1 MGMFKC
7 RCNYVQKSLC
17 YTQIFYSLSLSS
29 WKTFKGC
36 LKDGYQLWCNK
47 APFVV
52 FSEMRKQM
60 SEVHKSMNLPNSL
73 SLSHESIANKIM
85 FSRDKAETY

>member
-1 MGMFKC
+1 MVMFKC
-7 RCNYVQKSLC
+7 RCKYVQKTHR
-17 YTQIFYSLSLSS
+17 YFIFFCLSN

-52 FSEMRKQM
+52 FSEMRSQCQRCT
-60 SEVHKSMNLPNSL
+60 SVGFCQTASV
-73 SLSHESIANKIM
+73 
-85 FSRDKAETY
+85 